1 MRVCGCN
8 TAGVV
13 LTGAAVDQFKS
24 GLERMRSFDPAQCVR
39 ELHQR
44 ARIEARRRAG
54 AVEWRVISHGR
65 AADRSE
71 LLVEQFALQLRE
83 GGQSFWEVSAMSVS
97 SAPRTQQPTSNGD
110 QPNQLSRFIPH
121 RASFSSEAD
130 TVEVQEAVYTSGN
143 RRISPKNPSGKSGS
157 PFVRLHPS
165 LFPGSSC
172 RSACCACSIDN
183 RHER

>member
-24 GLERMRSFDPAQCVR
+24 GLERMRSFDPAECVR

-83 GGQSFWEVSAMSVS
+83 GGQSFLGGL
-97 SAPRTQQPTSNGD
+97 GD
-110 QPNQLSRFIPH
+110 VCF
-121 RASFSSEAD
+121 FCTAD
-130 TVEVQEAVYTSGN
+130 TAADVEWRPAEPAVSFHSPPRFVQQRSGHCRGPGRGVYVREPADLAEESLG
-143 RRISPKNPSGKSGS
+143 KVGKSCLSGYT
-157 PFVRLHPS
+157 PVF
-165 LFPGSSC
+165 FP
-172 RSACCACSIDN
+172 A
-183 RHER
+183 H